1 MILILNQF
9 PEKDPAPTSR
19 YLKEWGEDL
28 RQQGESIQWISGT
41 PSYRLRSPLFIFRAL
56 QDLQTVFL
64 ILWEGIWSPTPHLII
79 ASSSPPGILLVAT
92 VLKLWHRVPLIH
104 WAMDLHPDLS
114 EALGENKFLRGIF
127 QFFVKRCYPLCDVLL
142 TLDADM
148 QKKLRTTYQVDS
160 IITRLWPL
168 NLAAIPDSRSVQSPP
183 RWIYS
188 GNLGKAHEW
197 KTVLE
202 TQSRLEQ
209 QGSPFQLRLQG
220 NASQRLPSNLSLPQ
234 QIELSDYVAEE
245 NLVSTL
251 LSCHLLIATQ
261 NPLTTG
267 LLWPCKL
274 ALLSVLPRPLLWIGS
289 KNSSTATEFKQRPH
303 TGIFE
308 PGESEKIAQWIKQYE
323 TIPNQNDF
331 KKWIEKQPTQSAFLE
346 QVRKVTLPLRP
357 KAASRK
363 DETDESAGS
372 LLKEDEI

>member
-19 YLKEWGEDL
+19 YLKEWGGAL

-41 PSYRLRSPLFIFRAL
+41 PSYRLRTPPFIFRAL
-56 QDLQTVFL
+56 QALQILFL
-64 ILWEGIWSPTPHLII
+64 ILWKGICSPTPRLII
-79 ASSSPPGILLVAT
+79 ASSSPPGILLIAT

-114 EALGENKFLRGIF
+114 VALGENRFLRGLF
-127 QFFVKRCYPLCDVLL
+127 QFFVKRCYPLCDALL

-148 QKKLRTTYQVDS
+148 QKKLKTIYQVDS
-160 IITRLWPL
+160 IITRLWSLNRATISEVLPL
-168 NLAAIPDSRSVQSPP
+168 QSPP

-202 TQSRLEQ
+202 TQLRLEQ
-209 QGSPFQLRLQG
+209 QGSPFHLRLQG
-220 NASQRLPSNLSLPQ
+220 NASQRLPSNLSFPQ
-234 QIELSDYVAEE
+234 QIEFVDYVSEE

-289 KNSSTATEFKQRPH
+289 KNSATAAEFKQRPH

-308 PGESEKIAQWIKQYE
+308 PGESEKIALWISQYE
-323 TIPNQNDF
+323 TIPDPNEF
-331 KKWIEKQPTQSAFLE
+331 KEWIEKQPTQSAFLE
-346 QVRKVTLPLRP
+346 QVRKVTWPLLSS
-357 KAASRK
+357 KA
-363 DETDESAGS
+363 
-372 LLKEDEI
+372 